1 MLNKKFYFIL
11 ALPAL
16 FLLVNRFPYLQIIS
30 IIFLI
35 ILGIIYFVINRNI
48 STYHYEIITILIII
62 FIYLIF
68 SYFFSGQ
75 SLSNFLS
82 YSFLRHDGNFFFCY
96 ILFFVYS
103 IPFFKYQEVLSI
115 YFKFIFTIFTLFS
128 IYGIIEYFLN
138 IQPLMVLKDPYAG
151 TYFRA
156 LNFAHNATGSVY
168 VMASIFALV
177 FFLKEKNI
185 KLKLIY
191 CFVLLFCAIGLF
203 LTKSRGG
210 YIGFF
215 IAAVF
220 VLWFNYR
227 SIKKFFISMIF
238 ILVPSLAFVFSTG
251 IYKRILQIFDFKAAT
266 AVTRLDLWRKA
277 WFLFSQSPL
286 FGIGFGRYNDI
297 SNYDRL
303 RGITGFF
310 DFYLDPIFINSDAH
324 SHNSYLQFLTETGLL
339 GLSFLILFWI
349 FCLIILIRAYN
360 NSTNSFAKK
369 AYLSGVGSIIALFI
383 LSLTENYFSATTV
396 MICVSMVV
404 SMSIGLYWQENS
416 KIIYG
421 LDYNKSPVIN
431 KNTTTN
437 NKF

>member
-1 MLNKKFYFIL
+1 MKNAWIILNKKFYFIL

-16 FLLVNRFPYLQIIS
+16 FLLVNEFPYLQILS
-30 IIFLI
+30 VVLLI
-35 ILGIIYFVINRNI
+35 ILGIIYFFINKNI

-68 SYFFSGQ
+68 SYFFSSQ
-75 SLSNFLS
+75 TLSNFLS
-82 YSFLRHDGNFFFCY
+82 YSFLRYDGNFFFCY

-103 IPFFKYQEVLSI
+103 IPFFNYQEVLSI
-115 YFKFIFTIFTLFS
+115 YFKFIFIIFTLFS

-138 IQPLMVLKDPYAG
+138 IQPLMVSKDPYAG
-151 TYFRA
+151 TYFHA

-185 KLKLIY
+185 KPKLIY

-215 IAAVF
+215 VAAVF

-227 SIKKFFISMIF
+227 SIKKFFISIIF
-238 ILVPSLAFVFSTG
+238 ILVPSLAFVFLTG
-251 IYKRILQIFDFKAAT
+251 VYKRFIQIFDLKAAT
-266 AVTRLDLWRKA
+266 AVVRLDLWRKA

-303 RGITGFF
+303 MGLPGFF
-310 DFYLDPIFINSDAH
+310 NFYLDPIFVNNDAH
-324 SHNSYLQFLTETGLL
+324 AHNSYLQFLTETGLL
-339 GLSFLILFWI
+339 GLSLLILFWI
-349 FCLIILIRAYN
+349 ICFIILIKAYN
-360 NSTNSFAKK
+360 NSTSSFGRR
-369 AYLSGVGSIIALFI
+369 AYLSSIGGIIALFI
-383 LSLTENYFSATTV
+383 LSFTENYFSATTV
-396 MICVSMVV
+396 MICISMLT
-404 SMSIGLYWQENS
+404 SMSIGLWWQES
-416 KIIYG
+416 QVLII
-421 LDYNKSPVIN
+421 D
-431 KNTTTN
+431 KN
-437 NKF
+437 